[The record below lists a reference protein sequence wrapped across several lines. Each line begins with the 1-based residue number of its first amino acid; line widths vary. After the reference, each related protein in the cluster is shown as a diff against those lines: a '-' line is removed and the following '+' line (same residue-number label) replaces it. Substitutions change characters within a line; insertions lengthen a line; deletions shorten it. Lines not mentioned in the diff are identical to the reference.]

1 LSKYNFYKYFTLY
14 FILFGIAI
22 SILGSFVSYALQVKD
37 IHFDMAKKANEIFDI
52 KTDSILKP
60 FVKNMDNTVKSL
72 GSNRT
77 IKEFL
82 KTRDEHVKNEL
93 EHIFLAVTT
102 SQSIIMQT
110 RLICKDG
117 NELIRIEKDKNSDA
131 NIIVEK
137 SKLQDKSGAYYF
149 QKISQLKEE
158 SLWHSKIDLNEE
170 YGELE
175 IPYKSTMRFAMPIIV
190 NGEFSGM
197 VIINVSIENLFLA
210 IGKSSAFEHF
220 IIDKD
225 GNYILHPD
233 DNFSFNKYKSIKRDL
248 NEDFENGL
256 KAKGVYSFSLDSI
269 LENEDMATLVFK
281 TKTSY
286 KKSLF
291 EKELNTIIIILVINI
306 ILSFIV
312 AIYISKI
319 PTNLQAALVKAHE
332 KLNEFASI
340 VDKYVITATTKPDS
354 TILSVSSAFESSS
367 GYTKDELVGKKMNIL
382 NNPQQ
387 NKIIFFELWRT
398 ILKGEAWSGIIKNR
412 TKKGDTYWL
421 EQNIVP
427 TLDKDKKIE
436 SFVSVSVDITA
447 KVELERLASIDKL
460 TGAYNRRMIDEFMK
474 KEVSLHVRDSKNLS
488 LIMAD
493 IDHFK
498 AVNDTYGHQAGDVVL
513 SDVGRIISSAIRKS
527 DIFGR
532 YGGEEFIIICPNT
545 SSEQAL
551 VLAEKIREEIESFS
565 FAEVGHKTI
574 SLGISTLIANDKVE
588 NIIKRAD
595 DALYIA
601 KNEGR
606 NRAVVG

>member
-1 LSKYNFYKYFTLY
+1 MSKYNFYKYFTLY

-22 SILGSFVSYALQVKD
+22 SILGSLVSYGFQVKD
-37 IHFDMAKKANEIFDI
+37 VHLDMAKKADEIFEI
-52 KTDSILKP
+52 KTNSILKP
-60 FVKNMDNTVKSL
+60 FVENMDNTVISL
-72 GSNRT
+72 SSNKT

-82 KTRDEHVKNEL
+82 HTRDEHAKHEL
-93 EHIFLAVTT
+93 EQIFLAVAS
-102 SQSIIMQT
+102 SQNTIMQA
-110 RLICKDG
+110 RLICKSG
-117 NELIRIEKDKNSDA
+117 KELIRVDKDSNKNRYFLVEQSELKDKSDT
-131 NIIVEK
+131 
-137 SKLQDKSGAYYF
+137 YYF
-149 QKISQLKEE
+149 QKISQMKEQKI
-158 SLWHSKIDLNEE
+158 WHSKIDLNIEHAKIE
-170 YGELE
+170 V
-175 IPYKSTMRFAMPIIV
+175 PYKPTIRIAMPLID
-190 NGEFSGM
+190 NGEIEGM
-197 VIINVSIENLFLA
+197 VVINLLVKNLFLA

-233 DNFSFNKYKSIKRDL
+233 DNFSFNKYKNIKRDL

-269 LENEDMATLVFK
+269 LENEDMATFIFK

-286 KKSLF
+286 EKALF
-291 EKELNTIIIILVINI
+291 EKELNTIIIILIINI

-319 PTNLQAALVKAHE
+319 PTKLQVDLLKAHE
-332 KLNEFASI
+332 KLNEFTSI
-340 VDKYVITATTKPDS
+340 IDKYIITATTKIDS
-354 TILSVSSAFESSS
+354 TILSVSSAFVSSS
-367 GYTKDELVGKKMNIL
+367 GYTKDELIGKKMNIV
-382 NNPQQ
+382 NHPQQ
-387 NKIIFFELWRT
+387 EKEIFSELWSN
-398 ILKGEAWSGIIKNR
+398 ILAAKPWSGIIKNR
-412 TKKGDTYWL
+412 TKKGEIYWL
-421 EQNIVP
+421 EQNVVP

-436 SFVSVSVDITA
+436 TFVSVGIDITA

-474 KEVSLHVRDSKNLS
+474 QEVSLHVRDSKNLS

-498 AVNDTYGHQAGDVVL
+498 SVNDTYGHQVGDAVL
-513 SDVGRIISSAIRKS
+513 REVGQIISSAIRKS

-551 VLAEKIREEIESFS
+551 ILAEKIRQEIESFS

-574 SLGISTLIANDKVE
+574 SLGISTLIANDEVE

-595 DALYIA
+595 DALYKA
-601 KNEGR
+601 KKEGR

>member
-1 LSKYNFYKYFTLY
+1 MSKYNFYKYFTLY

-291 EKELNTIIIILVINI
+291 EKE
-306 ILSFIV
+306 
-312 AIYISKI
+312 
-319 PTNLQAALVKAHE
+319 
-332 KLNEFASI
+332 
-340 VDKYVITATTKPDS
+340 
-354 TILSVSSAFESSS
+354 
-367 GYTKDELVGKKMNIL
+367 
-382 NNPQQ
+382 
-387 NKIIFFELWRT
+387 
-398 ILKGEAWSGIIKNR
+398 
-412 TKKGDTYWL
+412 
-421 EQNIVP
+421 
-427 TLDKDKKIE
+427 
-436 SFVSVSVDITA
+436 
-447 KVELERLASIDKL
+447 
-460 TGAYNRRMIDEFMK
+460 
-474 KEVSLHVRDSKNLS
+474 
-488 LIMAD
+488 
-493 IDHFK
+493 
-498 AVNDTYGHQAGDVVL
+498 
-513 SDVGRIISSAIRKS
+513 
-527 DIFGR
+527 
-532 YGGEEFIIICPNT
+532 
-545 SSEQAL
+545 
-551 VLAEKIREEIESFS
+551 
-565 FAEVGHKTI
+565 
-574 SLGISTLIANDKVE
+574 
-588 NIIKRAD
+588 
-595 DALYIA
+595 
-601 KNEGR
+601 
-606 NRAVVG
+606 